1 MPLKTSTNLSGVTL
15 RLVNARP
22 PGRMKLAK
30 APPTRLT
37 GRANALKMAWWGEW
51 EGSGRGRAQLELT
64 DV

>member
-15 RLVNARP
+15 TFVNARP
-22 PGRMKLAK
+22 PGRLKVAK
-30 APPTRLT
+30 APPTGLT
-37 GRANALKMAWWGEW
+37 GLANALKMAGWGEW

>member
-22 PGRMKLAK
+22 PGRLKVAK
-30 APPTRLT
+30 APPTGLT
-37 GRANALKMAWWGEW
+37 GLANALKMAGWGEW